1 MRAIGVAFG
10 ARVRATVASIERE
23 AVYVWHRARRDRGFL
38 VGAGIVAVSVGLA
51 MAGPIIAPFGP
62 EEIDATAILAPPSGQ
77 HWFGTDSVGMDVFS
91 RAIAAPRID
100 LVIALVS
107 TIMALAAG
115 VPLGVLAGYFGGRR
129 GLASAGSEGLLRVC
143 DVIQAF
149 PVFILAL
156 ALVAATGAS
165 QVNVIGVLAFLQA
178 PVFLRLTRGAALV
191 TRSRLFVDG
200 ARCAGASE
208 AAVALRHILPNSL
221 SPALV
226 ASSVAVGQ
234 AILITAGL
242 SFVGAGVPIPRAE
255 WGLMI
260 SQGAKFTILGHWW
273 PSLFPGLALGMTV
286 MGYALVG
293 DGLRK
298 YLDPAARR

>member
-1 MRAIGVAFG
+1 MATGSANLVDTVSGRAG
-10 ARVRATVASIERE
+10 AIRRE
-23 AVYVWHRARRDRGFL
+23 LGYIWYEARRDRAFL
-38 VGAGIVAVSVGLA
+38 SGVVIVLLSVALA
-51 MAGPIIAPFGP
+51 AAGPLIAPYGP
-62 EEIDATAILAPPSGQ
+62 EEIDATAILTPPSPK
-77 HWFGTDSVGMDVFS
+77 HWFGTDGVGMDVFS
-91 RAIAAPRID
+91 RVIAAPRID
-100 LVIALVS
+100 LFIALAS
-107 TIMALAAG
+107 TAIALGLG
-115 VPLGVLAGYFGGRR
+115 VPLGVLAGYFGSRR
-129 GLASAGSEGLLRVC
+129 GFPALASEVLLRTC
-143 DVIQAF
+143 DVVQAF

-165 QVNVIGVLAFLQA
+165 QVNVVGVLAFLQA

-191 TRSRLFVDG
+191 NRSRLFVDG
-200 ARCAGASE
+200 ARCAGAPES
-208 AAVALRHILPNSL
+208 AVALRHILPNSL
-221 SPALV
+221 APALV

-234 AILITAGL
+234 AILVTAGL

-273 PSLFPGLALGMTV
+273 PSVFPGVVLGITV

-298 YLDPAARR
+298 HLDPTTRH